1 MQTKFELKT
10 RICSQTAGPIAN
22 TDSKP
27 DTKEGTIG
35 NHAKTTQ
42 TQQHRDLIGRVH
54 DGRFIALMAY
64 QADRAEA
71 LYQEAIDCLHQED
84 AKALKAAEAMR
95 KIYQTLL
102 KKIKADGFRVFDKR
116 YRLSKTRK

>member
-1 MQTKFELKT
+1 MGEDLKNGG
-10 RICSQTAGPIAN
+10 RIYLPLNDMIRFQYS
-22 TDSKP
+22 
-27 DTKEGTIG
+27 E
-35 NHAKTTQ
+35 
-42 TQQHRDLIGRVH
+42 RDLIGRVH

-116 YRLSKTRK
+116 YRLSKTRKSAILIATLMS